1 MSLKNRTAAHRRG
14 RFAETLCTLYL
25 RMAGWKILARG
36 HKGIRGTGAGEVD
49 IIARRGK
56 TLAFVEVKARASMT
70 EAIHALTPA
79 QQSGIVRAAEAYL
92 QTRPDLAAY
101 NIRFDV
107 LALDGGLWPKHI
119 PDAWRP

>member
-1 MSLKNRTAAHRRG
+1 M
-14 RFAETLCTLYL
+14 
-25 RMAGWKILARG
+25 ARG

-107 LALDGGLWPKHI
+107 LALDGGLWPKRI